1 VIAAWMVYSTLVAF
15 FFLVAVVALEKGL
28 RLARRPGRWV
38 IAAAMAV
45 SAALPFFTRA
55 EPAGMGVAAGGG
67 GLLTTNGSLAPL
79 VEMLPRSSALA
90 SLDIPLVV
98 FWIGASTTLLAI
110 VALTHLRVARKIRGY
125 PTQMVNEATVL
136 RSPALGPAVV
146 GVLKSSIVLPKWV
159 DKVGPDWRRLMV
171 LHEQEHLRGRD
182 GSLLSAAVL
191 LTIAMP
197 WNVPMWCLLFRLRRA
212 IELDC
217 DQRVLRSGVDVRQY
231 GNLLLEV
238 SRRRVR
244 SPLPVMGLAFN
255 RSFLAQRVDAMTLH
269 LGRFKYP
276 RAMAAVLVGGAFVA
290 VACELPAPLAPGMDG
305 GIETQETANDVQDIA
320 TVYELASDED
330 SAITYAIR
338 RHPEGLRTSVRAL
351 DLYVVANDS
360 TMVRVPKGIAQ
371 RVQSDRMLLT
381 VTEERGEPVVLLR
394 TLPENESGST
404 TQTPIS
410 RPNANR

>member
-1 VIAAWMVYSTLVAF
+1 
-15 FFLVAVVALEKGL
+15 
-28 RLARRPGRWV
+28 
-38 IAAAMAV
+38 
-45 SAALPFFTRA
+45 
-55 EPAGMGVAAGGG
+55 
-67 GLLTTNGSLAPL
+67 
-79 VEMLPRSSALA
+79 
-90 SLDIPLVV
+90 
-98 FWIGASTTLLAI
+98 
-110 VALTHLRVARKIRGY
+110 
-125 PTQMVNEATVL
+125 
-136 RSPALGPAVV
+136 
-146 GVLKSSIVLPKWV
+146 
-159 DKVGPDWRRLMV
+159 
-171 LHEQEHLRGRD
+171 
-182 GSLLSAAVL
+182 
-191 LTIAMP
+191 
-197 WNVPMWCLLFRLRRA
+197 MWCLLFRLRRA